1 MDEIEVHNFFAH
13 IAATGDGRAECRT
26 ELGGFRWSYDVDF
39 PVNGLDVESNVY
51 FGTGFVAESIPY
63 VSLPV
68 LVVDCNK
75 AHAGV
80 CIVGEADKTVLPW
93 STETGL
99 ARRLKNNDADA
110 AIKSVTGNHISRIAM
125 KTGNQYRRMTE
136 TFWQTDDIAKCWT
149 EQYNLVGYNLAG
161 HSVLGA
167 IPSDS
172 TSTCPKIA
180 VHAAFGD
187 DKNAELYKTAT
198 LLEAVPEEGLFEF
211 GVSMSLRKFYAA
223 VDHAR
228 VSYGGEGAQTYDV
241 VSDNCHV
248 FIFDVLAYLQVPYKK
263 DNMKNKL
270 IKYGTDS
277 IMKSEESKTKI
288 LKSVSEK
295 GVAGKLM
302 RTLRSERAVIKQV
315 VTATV
320 EKHEPVAF

>member
-1 MDEIEVHNFFAH
+1 MQNFFAH

-26 ELGGFRWSYDVDF
+26 ELGGFRWSYDIDF

-51 FGTGFVAESIPY
+51 FGTGFVAESVPY

-80 CIVGEADKTVLPW
+80 CVVGEAERTVLPW
-93 STETGL
+93 STETGV
-99 ARRLKNNDADA
+99 ARKLKNDDA
-110 AIKSVTGNHISRIAM
+110 AIESVTGNHISRIAM
-125 KTGNQYRRMTE
+125 KTGQEYRRRMTE

-187 DKNAELYKTAT
+187 DKNAELYKMAL

-228 VSYGGEGAQTYDV
+228 VSYGGEGAQTYNV

-277 IMKSEESKTKI
+277 IMKSEESKAKI

-302 RTLRSERAVIKQV
+302 RTLRSERAVINQV